1 MSKPYPCCC
10 GCVHCPQYDLLTDDW
25 EFLLSGINGPGLGIT
40 FTSSTTG
47 NALHTDL
54 NSLSSILF
62 YFDSVSTAGN
72 TRQAFYTSSILLPG
86 NSWTYSGFLF
96 GPRTLSN
103 VFLELRVFDE
113 CSKVYVN
120 LATIWAFDGTTNVIA
135 GGYGGPGVVPGS
147 PNCGSVLNRAFNF
160 STDYMDGSI
169 VGGSI
174 QLTPP

>member
-10 GCVHCPQYDLLTDDW
+10 GCVHCPQYDLSSDAW
-25 EFLLSGINGPGLGIT
+25 EFILSGINGPATGTTL
-40 FTSSTTG
+40 TSSTTG
-47 NALHTDL
+47 NPLHTDL
-54 NSLSSILF
+54 NALSPIIF

-86 NSWTYSGFLF
+86 NSWTYSG
-96 GPRTLSN
+96 PKTLTN

-120 LATIWAFDGTTNVIA
+120 LARLWAFNGTTNESI
-135 GGYGGPGVVPGS
+135 GGYGGPGFAPAS
-147 PNCGSVLNRAFNF
+147 PNCGSVLNRAFNV
-160 STDYMDGSI
+160 SSSYLDGNI